1 MLSVT
6 DSTELAQAVAEA
18 RGTGAGA
25 LKLYRQLSAPL
36 VRRVVAEAHR
46 QRLPVWSHLFI
57 DPAEPLEVVEAG
69 TDVVSHAYHLAAA
82 MGPERYRALLADSAG
97 SPIDV
102 DDPAIDR
109 LRQAMV
115 QHGTILDATLFISKD
130 TPREREVAGVLL
142 AKAHAAGVR
151 ITAGSDTQ
159 LGASDPSVLP
169 NLHEEMELLVELG
182 GLTPAEALRAATAT
196 AASAADVLGSRGT
209 IEVGKLADMVVLDA
223 NPLESIVNTKSVR
236 LVIKRGRVYQRH

>member
-1 MLSVT
+1 MPRLIGNVFQFGPTSS
-6 DSTELAQAVAEA
+6 STQPSPL
-18 RGTGAGA
+18 RWW
-25 LKLYRQLSAPL
+25 RQG
-36 VRRVVAEAHR
+36 RRR
-46 QRLPVWSHLFI
+46 
-57 DPAEPLEVVEAG
+57 
-69 TDVVSHAYHLAAA
+69 HLAAA

-109 LRQAMV
+109 LREAMV
-115 QHGTILDATLFISKD
+115 QHGTILDATLFTSKD
-130 TPREREVAGVLL
+130 TPREIEVAGVLL
-142 AKAHAAGVR
+142 ARAHAAGVR
-151 ITAGSDTQ
+151 ITAGSDSQ

-236 LVIKRGRVYQRH
+236 LVIKRGRVYQRHEAVR